1 MGYDGSLKAAPLR
14 KKRATMKELLPVE
27 VSHVS
32 KDGTEKEVTAAHEKA
47 QVFSNL
53 EDPKLLELQYGQ
65 SKLISESERI
75 LESADNSEE
84 NRSPC
89 ENMEDEPGPSSS
101 SYHFPVKHR
110 GKSHEVHNK
119 MKFPA
124 INPARHKQFVDKLLL
139 RSDERGAIGEAWH
152 GNPPSGKV
160 TYTPLELQVVELKER
175 YFINPKPQ
183 SRKTPACNFTSF
195 ARSVGH

>member
-27 VSHVS
+27 VSQVS
-32 KDGTEKEVTAAHEKA
+32 KGETEKEVTAAHKKA
-47 QVFSNL
+47 QIFSNL
-53 EDPKLLELQYGQ
+53 ENPKLLELQYGQ
-65 SKLISESERI
+65 SKIVSESERI

-89 ENMEDEPGPSSS
+89 ENMKDEPGPSSS

-110 GKSHEVHNK
+110 GKSQEVHDN

-175 YFINPKPQ
+175 YFINPKPH
-183 SRKTPACNFTSF
+183 T
-195 ARSVGH
+195 